1 LQAVLRT
8 GISGASTAGDGK
20 TRRTVPALALVLHVR
35 SAQTVRT
42 PSANDASD
50 GEGSRAQSPRAEGWM
65 VGGGRA
71 SEPGVKSSEYAHD
84 VSSAGSHN
92 GGVSD
97 RGVRG
102 AGASAADV
110 ADTAAAAACWSRA
123 AAAEAGRRALGTLVQ
138 NDCGVVEQ
146 ALRFAADGI
155 FRAAVVAA
163 AVLLLASL
171 LERPVQERREPVADR
186 YPRSGRAPGKAHG
199 GPRKRQARLAGL
211 RRLNPGCIAFHRPA
225 PPSAPVVGVSGPP
238 GSRARSTPNKEL
250 TMPVSVFLAVPLAPR
265 PAA

>member
-1 LQAVLRT
+1 MTCRVREAT
-8 GISGASTAGDGK
+8 TAASPTEASGALVRVRPTSP
-20 TRRTVPALALVLHVR
+20 TRRRQRLVGAGRPLLR
-35 SAQTVRT
+35 L
-42 PSANDASD
+42 
-50 GEGSRAQSPRAEGWM
+50 
-65 VGGGRA
+65 GGRW
-71 SEPGVKSSEYAHD
+71 
-84 VSSAGSHN
+84 
-92 GGVSD
+92 
-97 RGVRG
+97 
-102 AGASAADV
+102 
-110 ADTAAAAACWSRA
+110 AAAATSS
-123 AAAEAGRRALGTLVQ
+123 GRRALGTLVQ